1 MPDLD
6 DFRLFFKG
14 FSCFDVNVL
23 GFFVGFMF
31 GIEVTGC
38 KRKLYVIFVK
48 SYFCV
53 TYSKLDNR
61 FKFEMGNCVFEI

>member
-14 FSCFDVNVL
+14 CSCFDVNVL
-23 GFFVGFMF
+23 GFFVGFML

-61 FKFEMGNCVFEI
+61 FKFKMGNCVFEI